1 MEGTSLYNQKMISLK
16 EIYQDVFQEQD
27 AQGQSIELPKYNLIV
42 SIMEAEKKLNFSP
55 LDTTKPAPQARTL
68 INQLKQKFKVS
79 LVRQQAGNTFE
90 VTLDPREDLGVVQ
103 DFLQNAAV

>member
-1 MEGTSLYNQKMISLK
+1 MLELEAQQQLPVPGQPPGGNPGA
-16 EIYQDVFQEQD
+16 EQN
-27 AQGQSIELPKYNLIV
+27 QSIELPKYNLVV

-79 LVRQQAGNTFE
+79 LVRQQTGNVFE
-90 VTLDPREDLGVVQ
+90 VTLDPREEIGLVQ
-103 DFLQNAAV
+103 DFLQQNAAV